1 MAQTYSNTTD
11 KSHGMRKPS
20 YTKHKLKYAQDFDK
34 GMNALEHTPYAKTQ
48 AVRENQMN
56 RITLAQKKHYG

>member
-1 MAQTYSNTTD
+1 MAETYSNTTD

-34 GMNALEHTPYAKTQ
+34 GMNALEHTPYARTQKT
-48 AVRENQMN
+48 REDQMN